1 MSRLVRSS
9 RNKRRKDAPRVGKHR
24 ELRRKIEAAGVA
36 IVAGVDLSDVLF
48 VERVA
53 SKAFDIIL
61 LPATERQARRVGFSL
76 LDAGPARPKSNYQT
90 NQLAAA
96 GYHIL
101 RAGIDPGIME
111 PAIAIGA
118 LSMALRHT
126 DGDIGP

>member
-1 MSRLVRSS
+1 M
-9 RNKRRKDAPRVGKHR
+9 
-24 ELRRKIEAAGVA
+24 A

-53 SKAFDIIL
+53 SRAFDIIL

-76 LDAGPARPKSNYQT
+76 LNAGPARPKSHYQT
-90 NQLAAA
+90 KQLAAA

-111 PAIAIGA
+111 PATAIGG
-118 LSMALRHT
+118 LSMALRQI